1 MEAQTSRRHENR
13 ETRCPV
19 SARTTRRYRLSV
31 TTDKNAPPINFL
43 ARRESSE
50 FLYRAGLAGMQ
61 RKTDDYR
68 DQSIEL
74 ALKGLDADRK
84 RGLTSAEAAK
94 RLARFGPNEI
104 EEREE
109 PLWHQLFRRFWGPI
123 PWLIEIAAV
132 LSALVQKW
140 DDFIII
146 LVMLLVNA
154 GLDFMQEHRAHDA
167 LKVYITRSEGWFW
180 QRPWP
185 APLLFWATF
194 GTEILG
200 TLIAVYGLII
210 TPIGW
215 THALWAW
222 AYALMWFLIDD
233 AVKMWAY
240 RMLRGDGIVCEESCV
255 HSGRPSSKEVMLK
268 IRRGWGQTTTRRASR
283 SWTWSSS

>member
-200 TLIAVYGLII
+200 TLIAVYGLLI
-210 TPIGW
+210 TPSAGP
-215 THALWAW
+215 TP
-222 AYALMWFLIDD
+222 
-233 AVKMWAY
+233 
-240 RMLRGDGIVCEESCV
+240 
-255 HSGRPSSKEVMLK
+255 SGPGPMPWCGSSS
-268 IRRGWGQTTTRRASR
+268 TTRSR
-283 SWTWSSS
+283 CGPTGCCAGNGLYEETRCLARRRLRPTSHGSTKPRSSRNSIDVAWME